1 MKFRPDLSHLPFL
14 EFLNPAHS
22 LWTRERASGWG
33 LFACLNLFCLSLVA
47 MLGSLSGAVRT
58 GCTRAQSKARPL
70 SQSRLVSAK
79 PEKPVVQKRGLRTDY
94 YFHKYFPPT
103 GVPTRPAN
111 EEPWD
116 YMNRPKRRQG
126 QLAKR
131 LEKLISMN
139 DYYTIFRP
147 ETIEPLPKPVITAP
161 EPRSTI

>member
-1 MKFRPDLSHLPFL
+1 
-14 EFLNPAHS
+14 
-22 LWTRERASGWG
+22 
-33 LFACLNLFCLSLVA
+33 
-47 MLGSLSGAVRT
+47 MLGSLSSVVRSGCNSARSTAVAT
-58 GCTRAQSKARPL
+58 SNG
-70 SQSRLVSAK
+70 RLVAGKASK
-79 PEKPVVQKRGLRTDY
+79 PIVQTRGLRNDY

-131 LEKLISMN
+131 LEKLITMN

-147 ETIEPLPKPVITAP
+147 ETPESLPRPVITAP
-161 EPRSTI
+161 EARSTI